1 MRRAALLLAALL
13 LSACGASSDPMAPGA
28 GPDTPVPGED
38 APKVSEIVSFQTSD
52 GAELHVMLTGYGDLR
67 ARPVIVQFSPYG
79 DIGRDLPDFG
89 PAYNYA
95 YVNVRGTGQSSG
107 VWSAIGVRDQQDLAE
122 FLGWACGQPWSSGR
136 LGLYGFSASAI
147 AVYNSMHQKLEC
159 VQAAALMAGSADLYR
174 DLLYPGGM
182 FNLVPGAA
190 VGLGVGLPLVAG
202 GFVDFFQSG
211 QLPMDAIFSGVGFL
225 GTILQVILNVDENQF
240 WLDRTQRYETNP
252 NRFPVLADTG
262 FYDVESRG
270 PFESYKL
277 LRDQGIPVH
286 LRVFG
291 AHDGYPKG
299 TPGPM
304 PEYKRWFDHHLLG
317 INNGIDREPRVQLL
331 IGHGSYEAQIEGAV
345 TKVDASD
352 WPVPGTRWQTFFLDP
367 KRGHGTLSLNDGGLS
382 PVAPQGKSTLPYL
395 AVTSLPT
402 ATDPNTTSVVS
413 LAGAGTLFDFF
424 PILTQLALME
434 PLSLSWTTPEFT
446 QDVDVVGP
454 ATLTVFASSALL
466 EADLH
471 AVVADVWPDGS
482 AHAVGLGRLRTG
494 YPHIVEER
502 TVRDSRGEIVQP
514 YNDFSAKDRALPG
527 QTREYHVEFWPI
539 GNRFAA
545 GHRLRLYLVGAATY
559 TVPTPSLNFVS
570 LGGDTPSRLQVPVL
584 PGSDACAAIGQPC

>member
-1 MRRAALLLAALL
+1 VTRAVLLLSALLLAAC
-13 LSACGASSDPMAPGA
+13 SGSSDPMGHGA
-28 GPDTPVPGED
+28 VGPEPGED
-38 APKVSEIVSFQTSD
+38 APKVTEIVNFETSD

-79 DIGRDLPDFG
+79 DLGRDLPDFG

-95 YVNVRGTGQSSG
+95 YVNVRGTGQSTG
-107 VWSAIGVRDQQDLAE
+107 VWSAIGLRDQQDIAE
-122 FLGWACGQPWSSGR
+122 FLTWACDQSWSSGR

-147 AVYNSMHQKLEC
+147 AVYNSLHQKLDC

-182 FNLVPGAA
+182 FNLVPGAVVA
-190 VGLGVGLPLVAG
+190 FGAGLPLIAG
-202 GFVDFFQSG
+202 GFIDFFSTG
-211 QLPMDAIFSGVGFL
+211 QLPLDAIFSGVGFL

-240 WLDRTQRYETNP
+240 WVDRTQRYETNP

-277 LRDQGIPVH
+277 LRDQGVPVH

-304 PEYKRWFDHHLLG
+304 PEYKRWFDRYLLG
-317 INNGIDREPRVQLL
+317 IDNGIDREPRVQVL

-345 TKVDASD
+345 TKYDAAD

-367 KRGHGTLSLNDGGLS
+367 ARGHGTFSLNDGALS
-382 PVAPQGKSTLPYL
+382 PVAPEGKSTLPYL

-402 ATDPNTTSVVS
+402 ATDPNTTGTVAA
-413 LAGAGTLFDFF
+413 AGVLTLFKVF
-424 PILTQLALME
+424 PILAELALME
-434 PLSLSWTTPEFT
+434 PLSLTWTTPEFT

-454 ATLTVFASSALL
+454 ATLTVFASAALL

-471 AVVADVWPDGS
+471 AVIADVWPDGS
-482 AHAVGLGRLRTG
+482 AHAVGVGRLRTG
-494 YPHIVEER
+494 YPHIIEER

-545 GHRLRLYLVGAATY
+545 GHRLRLYLTGAATY
-559 TVPTPSLNFVS
+559 TVPTPNLNFVS
-570 LGGDTPSRLQVPVL
+570 IGGDTPSRLQVPVL
-584 PGSDACAAIGQPC
+584 PGSDVCAAIGQPC